1 MKKFLTLVV
10 SAGVV
15 SAGAMMIAGV
25 AQAATLDDVNARG
38 YLQCGVSQGLPG
50 FSNADDNGNWTGI
63 DVDLCRGVAAAIFG
77 DANKV
82 RFTPYYSYRKC

>member
-50 FSNADDNGNWTGI
+50 FSNADDNGN
-63 DVDLCRGVAAAIFG
+63 
-77 DANKV
+77 
-82 RFTPYYSYRKC
+82 

>member
-1 MKKFLTLVV
+1 MKKFLAL
-10 SAGVV
+10 VV

-25 AQAATLDDVNARG
+25 AQAATLDDVKARG

-82 RFTPYYSYRKC
+82 RFTP

>member
-82 RFTPYYSYRKC
+82 RFTP